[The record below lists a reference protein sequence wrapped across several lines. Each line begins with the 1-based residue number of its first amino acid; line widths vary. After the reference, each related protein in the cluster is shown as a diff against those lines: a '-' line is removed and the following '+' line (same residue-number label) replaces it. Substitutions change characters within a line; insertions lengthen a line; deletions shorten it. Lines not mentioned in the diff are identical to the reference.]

1 MKLSCGKYNKNT
13 LVLFV
18 SITDDVGSCEH
29 KKAFSCC
36 FLGKQYV
43 LILPVK
49 SMP

>member
-1 MKLSCGKYNKNT
+1 MKLSCGKYSQKT

-18 SITDDVGSCEH
+18 LTADDVSSCDL

-43 LILPVK
+43 LILPTK